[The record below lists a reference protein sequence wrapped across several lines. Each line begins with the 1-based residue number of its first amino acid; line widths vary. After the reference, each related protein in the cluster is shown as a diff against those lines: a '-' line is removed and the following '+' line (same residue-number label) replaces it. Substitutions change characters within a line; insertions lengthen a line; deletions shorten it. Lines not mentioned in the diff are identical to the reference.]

1 MAESAESREAAHGS
15 RMIEIKIRFWTNDL
29 APKGKVVPKEGWT
42 SGVVRITPNKAHG
55 IEPGAAVPFNSLME
69 LPAKIEKVLI
79 DNGITLHLTG
89 KGEKYL
95 VSG

>member
-15 RMIEIKIRFWTNDL
+15 RMIEIKVRFWTNEL
-29 APKGKVVPKEGWT
+29 ADKGRVLPKEGWT

-55 IEPGAAVPFNSLME
+55 IGPGAAVPFNSLSE

-79 DNGITLHLTG
+79 DNEITLHLVG
-89 KGEKYL
+89 KSAKYIA
-95 VSG
+95 S